1 MSRVPKALFAV
12 SGLAILGAILAV
24 GRTAVH
30 APGVIVT
37 AARRVPVI
45 PAVTPPRQVPGY
57 GVLPIRFEANV
68 GQASSEIEYL
78 ARGNGYTVALTEQAA
93 ILGLRP
99 ETAPQNT
106 ASAAP
111 PAARLRLSL
120 LHARTQPRLRPE
132 RQQTSVSN
140 YLVGNDPRKW
150 HSNIAN
156 YAAVRYEQ
164 IYPGIDWVVYGNPR
178 QLEYDFVVAPHSDAR
193 QIALRIDGAQSLA
206 LDDNGDLLVK
216 VRDATLRQLKPVVY
230 QSTDDG
236 ARRYIEGR
244 YVLTHQHLTF
254 SLGDYD
260 RGREL
265 IIDPTFVYSTYL
277 GGSSFDSATAIA
289 VDSQGNTYL
298 VGSAA
303 STDFPTENP
312 LQASNRQDDNV
323 FVSKLNAAGS
333 ALVYST
339 YLGGT
344 GNGHYGNLST
354 CSTRGSV
361 NASLSGDVATAIAV
375 DAEGNAYVAG
385 STNSND
391 FPTVNPFQATNHA
404 QANYGSNS
412 FLLKLNAA
420 GSALVYST
428 YLGGGGRAV
437 APIISGDSATGI
449 AVDAAGDAYVTGITS
464 SPDFPTLTPFQATN
478 GQTAAGSVTA
488 FVAKFNSTASALQYS
503 TYLGGSAATGLGDCA
518 SAIAIDSGGNA
529 YVVGQTA
536 STNFPTAAAFQSVN
550 HATAVAT
557 GLVGNAFITKINSTG
572 SALVYSTYLGGSVND
587 AAQAVAVD
595 SSGNAYISGYTG
607 STDFPTANA
616 FQLQNQTNGHGDN
629 AFVTK
634 LNAAGA
640 ALTYS
645 TYLGGST
652 NEQATGIAL
661 DEAGNAYIS
670 GFTGSTDFPTVEPL
684 QATNNAATHKTSNA
698 FISEL
703 DTVGSS
709 LEFSTYL
716 GGSGIQAD
724 VACPA
729 EPTPCEPFYFGDS
742 AAAIAVDAAGN
753 VYVTGV
759 TYSTDFPTVMAFQS
773 TNKSGGATSFV
784 TKISMPHPAA
794 VGAASAPPAGATS
807 SGGGAVGWGLV
818 GVLGLAAA
826 ARARQKMGRCC

>member
-1 MSRVPKALFAV
+1 MSRVLKAVFAL
-12 SGLAILGAILAV
+12 SGLAILSAILVV
-24 GRTAVH
+24 GSTAVH
-30 APGVIVT
+30 APGVIV
-37 AARRVPVI
+37 AAAQRVPAI

-57 GVLPIRFEANV
+57 GDLPIRFEANV
-68 GQASSEIEYL
+68 GQASSGIEYV

-99 ETAPQNT
+99 AT
-106 ASAAP
+106 ASP

-120 LHARTQPRLRPE
+120 LHARSQPRLRPE

-150 HSNIAN
+150 HSNLAN

-178 QLEYDFVVAPHSDAR
+178 QLEYDFVVAPHSDPR
-193 QIALRIDGAQSLA
+193 QIALRLDGAQSVALA
-206 LDDNGDLLVK
+206 DNGDLLVR

-244 YVLTHQHLTF
+244 YILTHQHLTF

-277 GGSSFDSATAIA
+277 GGSSFDGATAIA
-289 VDSQGNTYL
+289 VDTEGNTY
-298 VGSAA
+298 VAGSAT
-303 STDFPTENP
+303 STDFPTEDP
-312 LQASNRQDDNV
+312 LQAAPKQFGNL
-323 FVSKLNAAGS
+323 FISKLNAAGS

-354 CSTRGSV
+354 CDTRGSV
-361 NASLSGDVATAIAV
+361 NVSLSGDVATAIAV
-375 DAEGNAYVAG
+375 DAVGNAYVAG

-391 FPTVNPFQATNHA
+391 FPTVNPFQATNHG
-404 QANYGSNS
+404 QAGSASNS

-428 YLGGGGRAV
+428 YLGGSGRAE
-437 APIISGDSATGI
+437 AQIISGDSATGI
-449 AVDAAGDAYVTGITS
+449 AVDSTGDAYVTGITS

-478 GQTAAGSVTA
+478 GQTAAGTVTA
-488 FVAKFNSTASALQYS
+488 FVAKFNSSASALQYS
-503 TYLGGSAATGLGDCA
+503 SYLGGSAATGFGDCA

-529 YVVGQTA
+529 YVVGQTS

-550 HATAVAT
+550 HATALAT
-557 GLVGNAFITKINSTG
+557 GSVGNAFVTKINATG
-572 SALVYSTYLGGSVND
+572 SALVYSTYLGGSAND

-595 SSGNAYISGYTG
+595 ASGSAYISGYTD

-616 FQLQNQTNGHGDN
+616 FQPKNQTNGHDAN
-629 AFVTK
+629 AFVTRF
-634 LNAAGA
+634 NAAGT

-652 NEQATGIAL
+652 NDQATGIAL

-670 GFTGSTDFPTVEPL
+670 GFTYSTDFPAAEPL
-684 QATNNAATHKTSNA
+684 QAANNAGSHKTSNA
-698 FISEL
+698 FISVL
-703 DTVGSS
+703 DAAGSS

-724 VACPA
+724 TPCPA
-729 EPTPCEPFYFGDS
+729 GPTACEPFYLGDS

-753 VYVTGV
+753 IYVTGV
-759 TYSTDFPTVMAFQS
+759 TYSPDFPTVMAFQS
-773 TNKSGGATSFV
+773 TDKSGATSFV

-826 ARARQKMGRCC
+826 ARARRKMGRL